1 MEGTIKRPTQDF
13 SDDLS
18 WTRFQAARGELYT
31 GFESRRLLETKLKDD
46 LNFHA
51 FQKSFTGNIPGAPL
65 LLPHL
70 DKDVLSTCAI
80 PATTTGE
87 WFSRVT
93 MGRNVTLGENVNL
106 LAHGGVTIGDNASI
120 GPGTQIITI
129 GHGIHPSQ
137 RFLLKCAP
145 IIIEE
150 GAKIG
155 RDVLIVHTHAKPDP
169 IIIGKDA
176 VVLPGSIVTA
186 DVEPGQTV
194 GGRPAKPIIPFQ
206 QGGPLLPHWN
216 YATDIG
222 TAGTRE
228 ISTIAEGLAAFS
240 NLRIMTP
247 LHVRN
252 PENIHFGQDCFVNRN
267 TILRAHGKITTG
279 NKLQIAPAAV
289 IQVAEGAE
297 LHIGDNVWI
306 GAGARITV
314 PAGKKVTI
322 GTGAIVACG
331 AEITENVEPMTLVG
345 GENRLLRKI
354 DDSTIEKVHD
364 RWKDPDYVRQAA
376 EKSRAWNR
384 EQRLKAGL

>member
-1 MEGTIKRPTQDF
+1 MGGTIKRPTQDF

-18 WTRFQAARGELYT
+18 WTRFQNACGELYT
-31 GFESRRLLETKLKDD
+31 GFESRRLLEAKLKDD

-51 FQKSFTGNIPGAPL
+51 FQKSFDQDIPGAPL

-70 DKDVLSTCAI
+70 SQGTLSNCVI

-87 WFSRVT
+87 WFSRVK
-93 MGRNVTLGENVNL
+93 MGSNVTLGENVNL
-106 LAHGGVTIGDNASI
+106 LAHGGVTIGDNAHI
-120 GPGTQIITI
+120 GTGTQIITI

-150 GAKIG
+150 GAQIG

-169 IIIGKDA
+169 IVIGKGA
-176 VVLPGSIVTA
+176 TILPGSIVTA

-194 GGRPAKPIIPFQ
+194 GGRPAKPITPIH

-222 TAGTRE
+222 TAGTQE
-228 ISTIAEGLAAFS
+228 ISTITEGLAAFS
-240 NLRIMTP
+240 HLRIMTP

-252 PENIHFGQDCFVNRN
+252 PENIHFGQDCFVNRK
-267 TILRAHGKITTG
+267 TVLRAYGKITTG

-289 IQVAEGAE
+289 IQVADGAE

-314 PAGKKVTI
+314 AAGKKLTI
-322 GTGAIVACG
+322 GNGAIVACG
-331 AEITENVEPMTLVG
+331 AEITENVDTMTLAG
-345 GENRLLRKI
+345 GENRVLRKI
-354 DDSTIEKVHD
+354 DESTIEKVHD
-364 RWKDPDYVRQAA
+364 RWKDPEYVRQET